1 MSMQNKA
8 RVLRELF
15 QSKSILRIVGA
26 HDGLG
31 AKLIEQNHFDGVWAS
46 GFEIST
52 SHAVPDANILTMTEL
67 LDAASA
73 MNHASSLPVICDC
86 DTGFGNALNAMHMVK
101 RYEAAGMAAVVI
113 EDKLFPKVN
122 SFIPGRQELAPVE
135 EFMGKIEAA
144 KSAQKN
150 PDFMVFAR
158 TEALIAGWGME
169 EAVRRA
175 YAYAEAG
182 ADGIVIHSKAATPDE
197 IFTFAERWSSK
208 LPLVAIPTTYYQV
221 TEAELESRG
230 FKMVIYANQGLRAS
244 VRAVQD
250 TLKAIQRAGST
261 APIEDKIAS
270 MKEIFQLQGM
280 SDMKRDEE
288 RFAVKEP
295 IHAVIPA
302 AGTPPPAFSGLLG
315 GKPLCMLEVG
325 GKPLLERQADLL
337 RSCGVTDIC
346 VVGGYGSDKI
356 RSDGMTILHNPD
368 HKTTSHVYSLMLG
381 QDHFGKKCVMV
392 YSDVLFDRQILEHL
406 LKSPH
411 PITIGIDRAYQT
423 LPYREKKLDLIAV
436 ESSPRGN
443 NGRNLQ
449 LNQFKPIRRASRS
462 LVKGQ
467 ATHEFTGVAFFQEE
481 GISLVSQAWDEA
493 RAKFKGRPFYE
504 SPTVESADF
513 MDFLQFLID
522 SGRPVH
528 GMEVEHGWSEIH
540 SLDDHE
546 RVNTHLKE
554 VTAIGR

>member
-8 RVLRELF
+8 RALRELF
-15 QSKSILRIVGA
+15 QSKPILRIVGA

-31 AKLIEQNHFDGVWAS
+31 AKLIEQADFDGVWAS

-52 SHAVPDANILTMTEL
+52 SHTVPDANILTMTEL
-67 LDAASA
+67 LGAASA
-73 MNHASSLPVICDC
+73 MNHATALPVVCDC

-122 SFIPGRQELAPVE
+122 SFVPGRQELAPVE

-144 KSAQKN
+144 KNAQKSG
-150 PDFMVFAR
+150 DFMVFAR

-197 IFTFAERWSSK
+197 IFTFAERWSAK
-208 LPLVAIPTTYYQV
+208 LPLVAIPTTYSQV
-221 TEAELESRG
+221 TEAQLAARG

-244 VRAVQD
+244 VRAVQE
-250 TLKAIQRAGST
+250 TLRAIERAGSA
-261 APIEDKIAS
+261 APVEDRIAS
-270 MKEIFQLQGM
+270 MREIFRIQGM
-280 SDMKRDEE
+280 SDMKRNEE
-288 RFAVKEP
+288 RFSVKES

-302 AGTPPPAFSGLLG
+302 AGDPPRAFRAMLG
-315 GKPLCMLEVG
+315 DKPLCMLEIA

-356 RSDGMTILHNPD
+356 RPDGMTVLHNPD
-368 HKTTSHVYSLMLG
+368 HRTTSHVHSLMLA
-381 QDHFGKKCVMV
+381 QEHFGKKCVMV
-392 YSDVLFDRQILEHL
+392 YSDVMFDRQILEHL

-411 PITIGIDRAYQT
+411 PVTIGIDRAYQT
-423 LPYREKKLDLIAV
+423 LPYREKKLDLVSV
-436 ESSPRGN
+436 ESAPKTGGARS
-443 NGRNLQ
+443 LH
-449 LNQFKPIRRASRS
+449 LNQFKPVRRAGRS
-462 LVKGQ
+462 LAKGQ
-467 ATHEFTGVAFFQEE
+467 ATHEFAGVAFFQEE
-481 GISLVSQAWDEA
+481 GIALLSRAWEEA

-504 SPTVESADF
+504 SPSVESADL
-513 MDFLQFLID
+513 MDFLQYLID
-522 SGRPVH
+522 SEHPVH

-540 SLDDHE
+540 SLDDYE
-546 RVNTHLKE
+546 RVNAHLKD
-554 VTAIGR
+554 AALPGR